1 MVSAAV
7 AGAVD
12 FSTCDGSRRWWAGA
26 RLRMQLHTHQLSTKA
41 SEVDTIRASLI
52 QTMLDL
58 GQTASDRQ
66 DFAIQAVQRYRAQ
79 LMPWLPAPKA
89 QNQTSD
95 PLSAIALWYLRFA
108 PELVS

>member
-26 RLRMQLHTHQLSTKA
+26 RLRLQMHAHELDNRVA
-41 SEVDTIRASLI
+41 EADTYRTALV
-52 QTMLDL
+52 QTMLDM
-58 GQTASDRQ
+58 GKSAADRW
-66 DFAIQAVQRYRAQ
+66 DFAVGAVERYRVQ
-79 LMPWLPAPKA
+79 LMPWLPAPKT